1 MIQLKMLMCGSKG
14 KGMVGNRALFDSNII
29 IYLSKKEIPYS
40 YIDQFDE
47 HNISVITY
55 MEILGHRF
63 RDKRE
68 EKFIQELLELFN
80 MLYIDRQIADKVIEI
95 RKKERIKLPDAII
108 AATAISNELSLITRN
123 INDFKKIEVSISNP
137 FE

>member
-1 MIQLKMLMCGSKG
+1 MIG
-14 KGMVGNRALFDSNII
+14 KRALFDSNII

-47 HNISVITY
+47 HYISVITY

-63 RDKRE
+63 RDKNE
-68 EKFIQELLELFN
+68 EKFIQELLSLFK
-80 MLYIDRQIADKVIEI
+80 MLYIDREIADKVIEI
-95 RKKERIKLPDAII
+95 RKKGRIKLPDAII
-108 AATAISNELSLITRN
+108 AATAMSNELFLITRN
-123 INDFKKIEVSISNP
+123 IDDFKKIEVSISNP

>member
-1 MIQLKMLMCGSKG
+1 MIG
-14 KGMVGNRALFDSNII
+14 KRALFDSNII

-47 HNISVITY
+47 HYISVITY

-63 RDKRE
+63 KDKIE
-68 EKFIQELLELFN
+68 EKFIQELLSLFK
-80 MLYIDRQIADKVIEI
+80 MLYIDREIADKVIEI
-95 RKKERIKLPDAII
+95 RKKGRIKLPDAII
-108 AATAISNELSLITRN
+108 AATAMSNELFLITRN
-123 INDFKKIEVSISNP
+123 IDDFKKIEVSISNP

>member
-1 MIQLKMLMCGSKG
+1 
-14 KGMVGNRALFDSNII
+14 
-29 IYLSKKEIPYS
+29 
-40 YIDQFDE
+40 
-47 HNISVITY
+47 

-63 RDKRE
+63 GDKGE

-80 MLYIDRQIADKVIEI
+80 MLYIDREIADKVIEI

-108 AATAISNELSLITRN
+108 AATAISNELFLITRN
-123 INDFKKIEVSISNP
+123 IDDFKKIEVSISNP

>member
-1 MIQLKMLMCGSKG
+1 
-14 KGMVGNRALFDSNII
+14 
-29 IYLSKKEIPYS
+29 
-40 YIDQFDE
+40 
-47 HNISVITY
+47 

-63 RDKRE
+63 EDKNE

-80 MLYIDRQIADKVIEI
+80 TLYIDREIADKVIEI

-108 AATAISNELSLITRN
+108 AATAISSELFLITRN
-123 INDFKKIEVSISNP
+123 IDDFKNIEVSISNP

>member
-1 MIQLKMLMCGSKG
+1 
-14 KGMVGNRALFDSNII
+14 
-29 IYLSKKEIPYS
+29 
-40 YIDQFDE
+40 
-47 HNISVITY
+47 

>member
-1 MIQLKMLMCGSKG
+1 MIG
-14 KGMVGNRALFDSNII
+14 KRALFDSNII

-47 HNISVITY
+47 HHVSVITY

-63 RDKRE
+63 RDKSE
-68 EKFIQELLELFN
+68 EKFIQELLELFKT
-80 MLYIDRQIADKVIEI
+80 LYIDREIADKVIEI
-95 RKKERIKLPDAII
+95 RKKGRIKLPDAII
-108 AATAISNELSLITRN
+108 AATAISNELFLITRN
-123 INDFKKIEVSISNP
+123 VDDFKKIEVSISNP

>member
-1 MIQLKMLMCGSKG
+1 MIG
-14 KGMVGNRALFDSNII
+14 KRALFDSNTI

-63 RDKRE
+63 GDKGE

-80 MLYIDRQIADKVIEI
+80 MLYIDREIADKVIEI

-108 AATAISNELSLITRN
+108 AATAISNELFLVTRN
-123 INDFKKIEVSISNP
+123 VDDFKKTEVSISNP

>member
-1 MIQLKMLMCGSKG
+1 MIG
-14 KGMVGNRALFDSNII
+14 KRALFDSNII

-63 RDKRE
+63 RDKSE

-80 MLYIDRQIADKVIEI
+80 MLYIDREIADKVIEI

-108 AATAISNELSLITRN
+108 AATAISNELFLITRN
-123 INDFKKIEVSISNP
+123 IDDFKKIDVSISNP